1 VAWDTGS
8 VPVFNLTKS
17 IATRLALGFAV
28 LVAEA
33 ILVASGVFYFGTVG
47 VMDQR
52 IDGKIAAI
60 SNRLMDSF
68 KNRPI
73 EDLTKQIELELHDG
87 IDSDTEIFLVVSAAG
102 QRVVGNLTE
111 VPPATRPLGQ
121 VVTDDVVREGK
132 RTSGRL
138 IVQQLPDGGFLYVGR
153 DLSEQRSISDLVIK
167 SLLAG
172 AGASLL
178 VLVIGALLFRH
189 QIEKRIGDIRRTAH
203 RIEAGDLTQRIPVS
217 SDDEFGR
224 LSVDINRMLDR
235 IGHLMDGVRHVSN
248 AIAHDL
254 RTPLGRIRS
263 RLDDAL
269 RREPTA
275 ASLSE
280 AAGAA
285 IEGID
290 ELTLVFE
297 KLLQIAEAE
306 SGVRAKSFEAVD
318 LNGITKDMVELY
330 DATAEERQV
339 SLKPAGGGA
348 VLAEVDRNLV
358 ASAVAS
364 LIDNAIK
371 YAGPGAT
378 VEVGAYAQPRS
389 VAIVVRDNGPGIPAD
404 ERPRVTQRFYRLDH
418 SRNLPGNGLGL
429 SIVSAIATLH
439 GGALQLED
447 AAPGLLA
454 RIVLPVGPAT
464 ETAGTATA

>member
-1 VAWDTGS
+1 VAK
-8 VPVFNLTKS
+8 LTQS

-47 VMDQR
+47 VMDRR
-52 IDGKIAAI
+52 IDAKITAI
-60 SNRLMDSF
+60 SNRLMDTF

-73 EDLTKQIELELHDG
+73 EDLAKQIELELNDG
-87 IDSDTEIFLVVSAAG
+87 IDSDTEIFLVVSPAG
-102 QRVVGNLTE
+102 QRVVGNLTTT
-111 VPPATRPLGQ
+111 PAATRPLGQ
-121 VVTDDVVREGK
+121 VVTDEVVREGK
-132 RTSGRL
+132 RSSGRL

-153 DLSEQRSISDLVIK
+153 DLSEQGSIRNLVIK
-167 SLLAG
+167 ALLAG

-178 VLVIGALLFRH
+178 VLIGGALLFRH
-189 QIEKRIGDIRRTAH
+189 QIEKRIGEIRQTAR
-203 RIEAGDLTQRIPVS
+203 RIEAGDLTQRIRVS
-217 SDDEFGR
+217 SEDEFGR

-263 RLDDAL
+263 RLDDAV
-269 RREPTA
+269 RHEATA

-280 AAGAA
+280 AASAA

-290 ELTLVFE
+290 ELILVFD

-306 SGVRAKSFEAVD
+306 SGMRAKSFEAVD
-318 LNGITKDMVELY
+318 LNGIVKDMVELY
-330 DATAEERQV
+330 DATAEERHV
-339 SLKPAGGGA
+339 SLKPADGGT
-348 VLAEVDRNLV
+348 VLAAVDRNLV

-378 VEVGAYAQPRS
+378 VEVGAYAQPQS
-389 VAIVVRDNGPGIPAD
+389 VAIVVRDNGPGIPAA
-404 ERPRVTQRFYRLDH
+404 ERPRVTERFYRLDS

-439 GGALQLED
+439 GGALELED
-447 AAPGLLA
+447 ASPGLLA
-454 RIVLPVGPAT
+454 RIVLPGGRPV
-464 ETAGTATA
+464 ESAGAAAASP

>member
-1 VAWDTGS
+1 VAK
-8 VPVFNLTKS
+8 LTKS

-47 VMDQR
+47 VMDRR
-52 IDGKIAAI
+52 IDGKITAI
-60 SNRLMDSF
+60 SNRLIDAF

-73 EDLTKQIELELHDG
+73 EELAKQIELELHDG
-87 IDSDTEIFLVVSAAG
+87 IDSDTEVFLVVSPSG
-102 QRVVGNLTE
+102 QRVVGNLTT
-111 VPPATRPLGQ
+111 VPAATRPLGQ
-121 VVTDDVVREGK
+121 VVTDEVIREGK
-132 RTSGRL
+132 RTMGRL

-153 DLSEQRSISDLVIK
+153 DLSEQRSISDLVLK
-167 SLLAG
+167 ALVAG
-172 AGASLL
+172 AGASVL
-178 VLVIGALLFRH
+178 VLVLGALLFRH
-189 QIEKRIGDIRRTAH
+189 QIEKRIGEIRRTAA

-217 SDDEFGR
+217 SEDEFGR

-263 RLDDAL
+263 GLDEAV
-269 RREPTA
+269 RREATA

-280 AAGAA
+280 AAGTA

-290 ELTLVFE
+290 DLILVFE

-306 SGVRAKSFEAVD
+306 SGMRTKSFEAVD
-318 LNGITKDMVELY
+318 LNAIAKDMVELY

-339 SLKPAGGGA
+339 SLRPAGGGA
-348 VLAEVDRNLV
+348 VLAAVDRNLV

-378 VEVGAYAQPRS
+378 VEVGAYAQPQS
-389 VAIVVRDNGPGIPAD
+389 VAIVVRDNGPGIPAP
-404 ERPRVTQRFYRLDH
+404 ERPRVTERFYRLDH

-454 RIVLPVGPAT
+454 RLTFPIGNFRDSERQRALP
-464 ETAGTATA
+464 